1 MEPSSQAIIHV
12 EHLSK
17 TYTVRDKPQNG
28 RKFQWRRTWKAV
40 EAVKDVSFSVQPGE
54 ILGYLGPNGAG
65 KSTTI
70 KMLTGLLMPTT
81 GTIDCLGFVP
91 WKQRTTYV
99 KEIGAVFGQ
108 RTSLW
113 WDLPVNDSLLMTKY
127 LYGVSDSA
135 FKAFL
140 DRVDSTLE
148 IEEIRYKTAR
158 SLSLGQRMRAD
169 LCTTLLHNPKLL
181 FLDEPTIGL
190 DVVAKERIREFILQ
204 MNAEMGTTVILT
216 THDISDVEKLC
227 PRVIIIDEG
236 QKLYDGMLQALT
248 NRFGGLHR
256 LEVQFAE
263 QVEGLQISGAE
274 TIEFDDYRAVIHYDP
289 AKITST
295 ELIKRL
301 VTEHAINE
309 IEVRPPE
316 LEATIRKIYEQKL
329 LRRL

>member
-1 MEPSSQAIIHV
+1 MKSSSQAIIRV
-12 EHLSK
+12 EHLTK

-28 RKFQWRRTWKAV
+28 RKLQWRRSYKAI

-70 KMLTGLLMPTT
+70 KMLTGLLMPST

-169 LCTTLLHNPKLL
+169 LCATLLHNPKLL

-236 QKLYDGMLQALT
+236 QKLYDGMLQALK

-289 AKITST
+289 AKITSA
-295 ELIKRL
+295 ELIKSL